1 MNDACCSCARWTAS
15 RPSVSPDHHN
25 LVNVA
30 VIGGS
35 LGGLTAALLLRD
47 MGAEVHVYERS
58 PNELVQRGAGIG
70 FLPESQRYLTTRAG
84 VALDDIS
91 IATGHIRYLD
101 RAGLV
106 AHDERHDHRFSS
118 WNTVYRQL
126 FACVKPDMSHLG
138 HEMIDWS
145 DDGEKVRVSFR
156 NGTVITADLVVFADG
171 VNSIARQRLLPEARP
186 NYARYVA
193 WRGMVHESSLSKDT
207 FDMLDDAITYHVYAN
222 SHILVYPIP
231 GIDGEIERGKRL
243 FNFVWYR
250 NYMAGGDLEELMTDN
265 DGMLRDISMPPGS
278 VSSHHVNEMRAVA
291 SARLPRPIADVVC
304 GAEQP
309 FVQVIYDL
317 AIEKMTFGRTCLLGD
332 AAFIAR
338 PHAAA
343 GTAKAADDAWSLA
356 ESLDA
361 QADISEALAAYESKQ
376 LVVGRNLMER
386 TQRIGR
392 RSQFDDAW
400 IPGDPELI
408 FGLKAPG
415 A

>member
-1 MNDACCSCARWTAS
+1 
-15 RPSVSPDHHN
+15 
-25 LVNVA
+25 VNVA

-47 MGAEVHVYERS
+47 MGADVHVYERS

-101 RAGLV
+101 RAGHV
-106 AHDERHDHRFSS
+106 VHDERHDYRFSS

-126 FACVKPDMSHLG
+126 LACVKPDMYHLG
-138 HEMIDWS
+138 YEMVDWHGG
-145 DDGEKVRVSFR
+145 GENVQVDFR
-156 NGTVITADLVVFADG
+156 NGTRITADLVVFADG
-171 VNSIARQRLLPEARP
+171 VNSLARQRLLPDAHP
-186 NYARYVA
+186 NYAGYVA
-193 WRGMVHESSLSKDT
+193 WRGMVHESGLSRDT
-207 FDMLDDAITYHVYAN
+207 LEMLDDAITYHVYAN

-231 GIDGEIERGKRL
+231 GLDGEVEHGKRL

-250 NYMAGGDLEELMTDN
+250 NYMAGGDLDDLMTDN
-265 DGMLRDISMPPGS
+265 DGKLRDISLPPGS
-278 VSSHHVNEMRAVA
+278 VSSHHVDEMRAVA
-291 SARLPRPIADVVC
+291 ASRLPRQIADVVC

-309 FVQVIYDL
+309 FVQVVYDL
-317 AIEKMTFGRTCLLGD
+317 AISKMVFGRTCLLGD

-343 GTAKAADDAWSLA
+343 GTAKAADDAWSLV
-356 ESLDA
+356 ESLESHSDVR
-361 QADISEALAAYESKQ
+361 EALAVYEERQ
-376 LVVGRNLMER
+376 LVIGRDLMER

-392 RSQFDDAW
+392 RSQFDDTW

-415 A
+415 V

>member
-1 MNDACCSCARWTAS
+1 MK
-15 RPSVSPDHHN
+15 
-25 LVNVA
+25 VA

-47 MGAEVHVYERS
+47 MGADVHVYERS

-70 FLPESQRYLTTRAG
+70 FLPESQRYLTTQAG

-91 IATGHIRYLD
+91 VATGHIRYLD
-101 RAGLV
+101 RAGRV
-106 AHDERHDHRFSS
+106 VHDERHDYRFSS

-126 FACVKPDMSHLG
+126 FACVKPDMYHLG
-138 HEMIDWS
+138 HEMIDWQS
-145 DDGEKVRVSFR
+145 GNDTVRVDFR
-156 NGTVITADLVVFADG
+156 NGTQVDADVVVFADG
-171 VNSIARQRLLPEARP
+171 VNSVARQRLLPDAQP
-186 NYARYVA
+186 SYAGYVA
-193 WRGMVHESSLSKDT
+193 WRGMVHESELSEET
-207 FDMLDDAITYHVYAN
+207 FEMLDDAITYHVYAN

-231 GIDGEIERGKRL
+231 GLDGEIERGKRL

-250 NYMAGGDLEELMTDN
+250 NYMSGSDLDDLMTDN
-265 DGMLRDISMPPGS
+265 DGTLRDISMPPGS
-278 VSSHHVNEMRAVA
+278 VTSRHVNEMRAVA
-291 SARLPRPIADVVC
+291 AARLPQPIADVVC

-317 AIEKMTFGRTCLLGD
+317 AISKMAFGRTCLLGD

-343 GTAKAADDAWSLA
+343 GTAKAADDAWSLV
-356 ESLDA
+356 ESLETHTDVA
-361 QADISEALAAYESKQ
+361 EALVAYEAKQ

-392 RSQFDDAW
+392 RSQFDGTW
-400 IPGDPELI
+400 TPGDPELI

-415 A
+415 Q

>member
-1 MNDACCSCARWTAS
+1 MK
-15 RPSVSPDHHN
+15 
-25 LVNVA
+25 VA

-35 LGGLTAALLLRD
+35 LGGLTAALLLHD
-47 MGAEVHVYERS
+47 MGADVHVYERS
-58 PNELVQRGAGIG
+58 ANELVQRGAGIG
-70 FLPESQRYLTTRAG
+70 FLPESQRYLVSRAG

-91 IATGHIRYLD
+91 IATHHIRYLD
-101 RAGLV
+101 RAGAIV
-106 AHDERHDHRFSS
+106 HDEQHNYRFSS

-126 FACVKPDMSHLG
+126 YACVKPDMYRLG
-138 HEMIDWS
+138 HEMVDWH
-145 DDGEKVRVSFR
+145 DDGDSVRVDFR
-156 NGTVITADLVVFADG
+156 NGTHVTVDLVVFADG
-171 VNSIARQRLLPEARP
+171 VNSLARQRLIPTATP
-186 NYARYVA
+186 NYAGYVA
-193 WRGMVHESSLSKDT
+193 WRGMVHERSLSEDT
-207 FDMLDDAITYHVYAN
+207 FAMLDDAITYHVYAN

-250 NYMAGGDLEELMTDN
+250 NYAEGGDLDDLMTDN
-265 DGMLRDISMPPGS
+265 GGTLREVSMPPGS
-278 VSSHHVNEMRAVA
+278 VSARHVDEMRAVA
-291 SARLPRPIADVVC
+291 AARLPGPIADVVC
-304 GAEQP
+304 GSEQP

-317 AIEKMTFGRTCLLGD
+317 AISDMAFGRSCLLGD

-343 GTAKAADDAWSLA
+343 GTAKAADDAWSLV

-361 QADISEALAAYESKQ
+361 HSDLAEALKAYEAKQ

-392 RSQFDDAW
+392 RSQFDGNW
-400 IPGDPELI
+400 TPGDPELI

-415 A
+415 T